1 MAIKT
6 FTTGELLTSSD
17 TNTYLANAGL
27 VFIKQTTTTTA
38 TATIDVTSCFS
49 ATYDN
54 YLISFQGYTVS
65 AASISLNCF
74 LLSGTTPTS
83 SGWYG
88 TEFYI
93 SVGGT
98 TQTGQI
104 TANNGSSVFCTA
116 GTSVGGLASITE
128 IQSPFLAQHTKLQ
141 YRNTATDFYRF
152 GFANHAANTSY
163 DGIRF
168 TPSSGTLANGSVTIH
183 GYRKQ

>member
-6 FTTGELLTSSD
+6 FTTGEVLTASD
-17 TNTYLANAGL
+17 TNTYLANSGL
-27 VFIKQTTTTTA
+27 VFIKQVTTTTA
-38 TATIDVTSCFS
+38 TSSIDVTSCFS

-65 AASISLNCF
+65 SPSISLQCF

-93 SVGGT
+93 VVGGT
-98 TQTGQI
+98 TQTGQLA
-104 TANNGSSVFCTA
+104 ANNSGSVFCSGGTA
-116 GTSVGGLASITE
+116 TGGLASITE
-128 IQSPFLAQHTKLQ
+128 IQSPFLAQHTKLE
-141 YRNTATDFYRF
+141 YRNVATDYFRY
-152 GFANHAANTSY
+152 GFATHAANTSY
-163 DGIRF
+163 DGLRF
-168 TPSSGTLANGSVTIH
+168 TPTSGTLANGSVTIH